1 MNTPI
6 IPINIR
12 KAIDFV
18 VEAWNQVNP
27 TIIKNCWLKTGIIP
41 SDDGLDVDVKLNFD
55 RNNDENDLNNA
66 MQKLPYD
73 DTLPVLEY
81 INADKLS
88 EDEVLLDDDKIIETV
103 RSRHNTEETQDDED
117 EFVSNISLSDALNSV
132 ENLITFQNFP
142 PENYEVTNDELK
154 ILKGIRRKVLKFK
167 SEFALQLNLDEFVI
181 FE

>member
-41 SDDGLDVDVKLNFD
+41 SDDGLDVDVELNFD

-88 EDEVLLDDDKIIETV
+88 EDEVLLDDDEIVETV
-103 RSRHNTEETQDDED
+103 RPRHNAEETQDDED
-117 EFVSNISLSDALNSV
+117 EFVPNISLSNALNSV
-132 ENLITFQNFP
+132 ENLITFHNFP
-142 PENYEVTNDELK
+142 PENFEVTNDELK
-154 ILKGIRRKVLKFK
+154 VLKEIRRKVLKFK
-167 SEFALQLNLDEFVI
+167 SESALQLNLDEFVI